1 MRAIRSVTR
10 CTSLDRERHR
20 DLVGWAG
27 SRLRAEALSADK
39 LFFFAFD
46 SGHKSHSSHKFTLDV
61 ETGQS
66 NLGCGKLWLRV
77 A

>member
-1 MRAIRSVTR
+1 M
-10 CTSLDRERHR
+10 LF
-20 DLVGWAG
+20 AG
-27 SRLRAEALSADK
+27 ALSADK
-39 LFFFAFD
+39 LFFFVSD
-46 SGHKSHSSHKFTLDV
+46 SGHKSHSSHKFTLDD